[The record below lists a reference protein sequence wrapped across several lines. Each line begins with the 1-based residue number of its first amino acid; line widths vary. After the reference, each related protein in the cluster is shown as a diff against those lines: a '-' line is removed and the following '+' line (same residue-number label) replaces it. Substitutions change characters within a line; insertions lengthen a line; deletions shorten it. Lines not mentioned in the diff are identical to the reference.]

1 MEQEL
6 EQAKRKKEWLSV
18 TPDLEVQQNQGG
30 DTVSDGYQ
38 SDGEGSDISTRAEEI
53 AEQVLE
59 DDQCKII
66 CTVLCWYYCIMLV
79 GRGVLVVLQGLCSIP
94 ICVTGLL

>member
-6 EQAKRKKEWLSV
+6 EQAKRKKERCSV
-18 TPDLEVQQNQGG
+18 TPDLEVQQDHGG
-30 DTVSDGYQ
+30 DAVSDGYQ

-53 AEQVLE
+53 AEQVLQ

-66 CTVLCWYYCIMLV
+66 CTIICWYCFGHV
-79 GRGVLVVLQGLCSIP
+79 R
-94 ICVTGLL
+94 T